1 MIHAFFQKW
10 KIPNEIENYGEIWG
24 TCFFFFETW
33 DEMGQSVNEDSLATY
48 AN

>member
-24 TCFFFFETW
+24 TCFFFETW

>member
-1 MIHAFFQKW
+1 MPSSKSGKFQMRL
-10 KIPNEIENYGEIWG
+10 KIMVKYGEHV
-24 TCFFFFETW
+24 FFFETW